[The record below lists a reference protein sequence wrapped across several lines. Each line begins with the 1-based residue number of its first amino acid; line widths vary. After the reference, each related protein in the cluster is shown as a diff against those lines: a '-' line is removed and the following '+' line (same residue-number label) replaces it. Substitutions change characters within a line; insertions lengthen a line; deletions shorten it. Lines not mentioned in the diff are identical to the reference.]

1 MLRAAPLAIVAVV
14 AFVLGIVFSSGSS
27 DRDSVE
33 RFGAALEAGDY
44 EAMAAELTPA
54 SQGDYDA
61 AALADAYEAAARIA
75 TTKSISVGEA
85 RGPIDEDGEQVVAL
99 PVSVETTAFG
109 TVEGELAVPVADGAV
124 KWRPNLVFPGLDE
137 GDELDRKTNL
147 PKRAPLLAA
156 DRTPLAEGP
165 ADARTTN
172 GAGGIITGEVGQPKK
187 GAAKELEARGFPE
200 GSLAGTSGLELAFD
214 EQLAGTPG
222 GELLAVGEEGPPK
235 VLASSE
241 PVDGKPVRTTI
252 DLDLQNAAA
261 SALGDTFGGAAV
273 LDAKNGDVLALA
285 GIAFSAPQP
294 PGSTFKVITLT
305 GSLEAGITKPS
316 EEFPV
321 VTSTVAGG
329 REIANAHDELCGGSL
344 VTSFA
349 KSCNT
354 VFAPL
359 GVELGGDKLVQ
370 TAELFGFNEPPS
382 LYGQASL
389 DRVMPPEST
398 IPHDLGD
405 EVNVAVSAI
414 GQGEVLATPLEMASV
429 SQTIANGGVR
439 SPTSIVRD
447 QALSGDYP
455 DVKVTTPE
463 VASQVKDMMIEVVNS
478 GTGVAAALPDAQV
491 AGKTGTAELGT
502 VSGEQPV
509 GEGEEPEQDV
519 DAWFTA
525 FAPADKPKLAV
536 AVLVVNADGDGG
548 TIAAPIA
555 RSILEAGL

>member
-1 MLRAAPLAIVAVV
+1 MLRAAPLGVAAIA
-14 AFVLGIVFSSGSS
+14 AFVVGIAVSSKSGE
-27 DRDSVE
+27 RDAVA
-33 RFGAALEAGDY
+33 RFGAALAAGDY
-44 EAMAAELTPA
+44 AAMAAELTPA

-61 AALADAYEAAARIA
+61 ETLEEAYGRAQQIA
-75 TTKSISVGEA
+75 TTTSISVGEA
-85 RGPIDEDGEQVVAL
+85 RGPTDADGGSVVAL

-109 TVEGELAVPVADGAV
+109 TIEGELAVPVADGAIE
-124 KWRPNLVFPGLDE
+124 WQPNLVFPGLNE
-137 GDELDRKTNL
+137 GEELDRKTQL

-172 GAGGIITGEVGQPKK
+172 GSGGIVTGEVGEPKN
-187 GAAKELEARGFPE
+187 AQAEALEARGFPK

-214 EQLAGTPG
+214 EALAGTPG
-222 GELLAVGEEGPPK
+222 GELLAVGEGESR

-241 PVDGKPVRTTI
+241 PIPGKPVRTTL

-273 LDAKNGDVLALA
+273 LDARNGNVLALA

-294 PGSTFKVITLT
+294 PGSTFKVITVT
-305 GSLEAGITKPS
+305 GALEAGITEPS

-321 VTSTVAGG
+321 VSTTIAGG
-329 REIANAHDELCGGSL
+329 REIANAYDELCGGTL
-344 VTSFA
+344 VYSFA
-349 KSCNT
+349 HSCNT

-359 GVELGGDKLVQ
+359 GVELGGDKLVE
-370 TAELFGFNEPPS
+370 TTELFGFNEPPS
-382 LYGQASL
+382 LYNQEAL
-389 DRVMPPEST
+389 EQVKPPAST
-398 IPHDLGD
+398 IPEDLGD

-429 SQTIANGGVR
+429 SQVIANGGVR

-447 QALSGDYP
+447 PALAGDYP
-455 DVKVTTPE
+455 DVKVTTPQ
-463 VASQVKDMMIEVVNS
+463 VAEQVKEMMVEVVNS
-478 GTGVAAALPDAQV
+478 GTGSLAGLPDVQV

-502 VSGEQPV
+502 IDPDEPV
-509 GEGEEPEQDV
+509 GEGEDPQQEV

-525 FAPADKPKLAV
+525 FAPAEKPKLAV
-536 AVLVVNADGDGG
+536 AVLVVQADGDGG
-548 TIAAPIA
+548 AIAAPIA
-555 RSILEAGL
+555 RTILDAGL